1 MVRAFEFHVI
11 GELLDVDPRMLN
23 DVEFVQSALV
33 ESVIKSGLTLFD
45 VLSQKRMEG
54 GVLSIAIIGESHAAV
69 HTWPNRRMITV
80 SISSCKDEESTWQVF
95 LELKRIFKAR
105 KHKVIEMRSGIP
117 LMERIDKFKLPIE
130 ALV

>member
-11 GELLDVDPRMLN
+11 GELLDIDPGMLN

-45 VLSQKRMEG
+45 VLSQRRAEG

-69 HTWPNRRMITV
+69 HTWPNRGMVTV
-80 SISSCKDEESTWQVF
+80 SISSCKDAESTWQVF
-95 LELKRIFKAR
+95 LELRRIFRAKE
-105 KHKVIEMRSGIP
+105 HKVIEMRSGIP
-117 LMERIDKFKLPIE
+117 LMERMNRVSVE